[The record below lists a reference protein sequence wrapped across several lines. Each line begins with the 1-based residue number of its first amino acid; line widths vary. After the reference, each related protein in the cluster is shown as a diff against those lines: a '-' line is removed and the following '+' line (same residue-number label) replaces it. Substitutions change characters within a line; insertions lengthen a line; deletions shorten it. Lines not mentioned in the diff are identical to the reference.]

1 LTNSGTA
8 SSAVLG
14 VDVGTTAGTV
24 AAGNDS
30 RLSDARTPTSHA
42 STHQTGGA
50 DALSIVGSQITS
62 GTLDNARLT
71 TRARAAINIYMWSS
85 FR

>member
-1 LTNSGTA
+1 
-8 SSAVLG
+8 
-14 VDVGTTAGTV
+14 
-24 AAGNDS
+24 
-30 RLSDARTPTSHA
+30 
-42 STHQTGGA
+42 
-50 DALSIVGSQITS
+50 VGSQITS